1 MLKQKDFSQFYI
13 INYNP
18 WAKDEDLKDRVEHPF
33 IYIERYLHELNS
45 YPALNTFEKA
55 FKFFNDI
62 KGLQEESYN
71 CFELELSLLHENKVS
86 YLNQIVS
93 RLLEIQKDLRQIKR
107 KEAISRYMSINNLI
121 HLLLNSV
128 KEILKSIFI
137 SHHLELHN
145 SNREVL
151 SKWFYLK
158 KAVVSF
164 RLNKYPEDKRFE
176 RLYRNYM
183 LDNRF
188 ISQLTNFATFKS
200 LFEARQL
207 ENKINWIDRKSTLY
221 YFIKLLIQYKA
232 IKNPKN
238 RHWEVTC
245 EFFLLNGEALLP
257 KDFLNQ
263 KETLNKA
270 KRKQLESFVKALI

>member
-1 MLKQKDFSQFYI
+1 
-13 INYNP
+13 
-18 WAKDEDLKDRVEHPF
+18 
-33 IYIERYLHELNS
+33 
-45 YPALNTFEKA
+45 
-55 FKFFNDI
+55 
-62 KGLQEESYN
+62 
-71 CFELELSLLHENKVS
+71 
-86 YLNQIVS
+86 
-93 RLLEIQKDLRQIKR
+93 
-107 KEAISRYMSINNLI
+107 MSINNLI

-207 ENKINWIDRKSTLY
+207 ENKINWIDRK
-221 YFIKLLIQYKA
+221 LLIQYKA